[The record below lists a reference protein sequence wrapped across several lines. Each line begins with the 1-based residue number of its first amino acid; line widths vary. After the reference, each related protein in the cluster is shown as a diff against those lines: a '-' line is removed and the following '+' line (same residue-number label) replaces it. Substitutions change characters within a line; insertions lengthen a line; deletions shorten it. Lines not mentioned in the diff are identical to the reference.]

1 MTEKYQ
7 EHLWRGRT
15 GKTGQKSISL
25 GHLSHW
31 NTMSL
36 LFYSFKISY
45 WNNGKNH
52 SPQSLTACHRY
63 KFWSRHHRIGICQDA
78 CVKHRIG
85 VWHLKN
91 TSRNYMTQS
100 VTCCICM
107 SQHAFLFFKN
117 KHVELEGA
125 SFPVWMP
132 DQFHTLF
139 LNVVNPVDFTSAD
152 LPKCD
157 SAEWIY

>member
-1 MTEKYQ
+1 MACTLINSCLMTEKYQ
-7 EHLWRGRT
+7 EYLWKGRT
-15 GKTGQKSISL
+15 GEAGQKSISL

-52 SPQSLTACHRY
+52 TPQPLTACHRY

-107 SQHAFLFFKN
+107 SQHAFLFFKISMLSWR
-117 KHVELEGA
+117 VQA
-125 SFPVWMP
+125 S
-132 DQFHTLF
+132 LF
-139 LNVVNPVDFTSAD
+139 ECQTSFMHY
-152 LPKCD
+152 
-157 SAEWIY
+157 S